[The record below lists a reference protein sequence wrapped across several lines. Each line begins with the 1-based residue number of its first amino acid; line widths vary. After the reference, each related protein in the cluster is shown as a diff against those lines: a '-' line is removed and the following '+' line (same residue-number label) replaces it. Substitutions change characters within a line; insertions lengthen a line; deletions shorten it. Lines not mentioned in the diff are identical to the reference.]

1 MPCDTKLKPKQ
12 TIQQRA
18 TEIRA
23 MVAALAQGL
32 ASNRVRV
39 KIGPTGGVAFEG
51 LTDQERDGVTDACAY
66 RRIMATGSALAKAKI
81 AAAEALSGRSVNR
94 EAVAHGHHS
103 HDNGATWHTHKG

>member
-23 MVAALAQGL
+23 MVATLAQGL

-39 KIGPTGGVAFEG
+39 KIGPTGGVAFIG

-81 AAAEALSGRSVNR
+81 AAAEALSGRAVNR

-103 HDNGATWHTHKG
+103 HDGGATWHNHKG